1 MHGTG
6 KTLWPDNSSYEGQYQ
21 DGRMHG
27 QGQFIYQNRDKY
39 IGAFEDDMRNGPGKF
54 WNAKTQKWHEGE
66 WQDDEFVE
74 TEKDAG
80 STPWDNMRKVRKNT
94 VYTL

>member
-1 MHGTG
+1 
-6 KTLWPDNSSYEGQYQ
+6 
-21 DGRMHG
+21 MHG

-66 WQDDEFVE
+66 WSDDEFVE